1 LTLPGTAGNVAGLSV
16 DTNRINHIMRIVLLG
31 APGSGKG
38 TQSQRLVKE
47 HGIPQISTGD
57 LLRAAVA
64 NGTPLGVRAKEAMD
78 AGKLVEDEIVLG
90 MIRER
95 LGEPDVANG
104 FILDGFPRNLLQAD
118 ALDALLTELGQPL
131 DAVVQ
136 MDVEYDEL
144 MRRISGRRS
153 CADCGAVFNVL
164 TTPAG
169 QIEQDKCPKTG
180 APHKLFQRPDDT
192 EETVAK
198 RLKVYEEKTRPLI
211 DYYADKGILQT
222 IDAEGDVEDVT
233 ERLEEA
239 LALASKQ
246 SQAGAEREEAPAK
259 TAPARK
265 KGPAKSAAVEAA
277 ATKEASSAKEAPAR
291 KKAVNKAPAKS
302 TAEKAPGKSAPAKA
316 AAKKAPGKGASAKA
330 AAKKAPGKGASAK
343 AAAKK
348 AAGKAAAKG
357 ARRRTAVAKGGRK
370 PKKAPVR
377 RVPAKKKSVAK
388 KAKKRAR

>member
-1 LTLPGTAGNVAGLSV
+1 VAGLSV

-95 LGEPDVANG
+95 LAEPDVANG

-118 ALDALLTELGQPL
+118 ALDTLLTELGQPL

-211 DYYADKGILQT
+211 DYYGDKGILQT

-233 ERLEEA
+233 QRLEEA
-239 LALASKQ
+239 LKLASEK
-246 SQAGAEREEAPAK
+246 SQASAELEAAPAKKKAAAKKSPAK
-259 TAPARK
+259 TAPAEAAAKAPVETTAAGK
-265 KGPAKSAAVEAA
+265 KGGAAKSAAKTTPTEPAA
-277 ATKEASSAKEAPAR
+277 AKGGAKKVPPKGADA
-291 KKAVNKAPAKS
+291 KGAGKA
-302 TAEKAPGKSAPAKA
+302 APGKSAAAKSAANKTPAKGA
-316 AAKKAPGKGASAKA
+316 VAKG
-330 AAKKAPGKGASAK
+330 
-343 AAAKK
+343 AAKK

-357 ARRRTAVAKGGRK
+357 VRRRTAVAKAGRK
-370 PKKAPVR
+370 AKKAPVR
-377 RVPAKKKSVAK
+377 RVPAKKKSAAK

>member
-1 LTLPGTAGNVAGLSV
+1 
-16 DTNRINHIMRIVLLG
+16 MRIVLLG

-64 NGTPLGVRAKEAMD
+64 SGTPLGVRAKEAMD
-78 AGKLVEDEIVLG
+78 SGKLVDDEIVLG

-95 LGEPDVANG
+95 LAEPDVANG

-118 ALDALLTELGQPL
+118 ALDALLAELGQPL

-153 CADCGAVFNVL
+153 CADCMAVFNVL
-164 TTPAG
+164 TSPAE
-169 QIEQDKCPKTG
+169 QIENAKCPKTG

-192 EETVAK
+192 EETVAR
-198 RLKVYEEKTRPLI
+198 RLQVYEEKTRPLI
-211 DYYADKGILQT
+211 DYYLEKGILQT
-222 IDAEGDVEDVT
+222 IDAEGDVEEIT

-239 LALASKQ
+239 LTLASRQ
-246 SQAGAEREEAPAK
+246 GQASAERKSTRAK
-259 TAPARK
+259 KAPARK
-265 KGPAKSAAVEAA
+265 
-277 ATKEASSAKEAPAR
+277 T
-291 KKAVNKAPAKS
+291 
-302 TAEKAPGKSAPAKA
+302 
-316 AAKKAPGKGASAKA
+316 AAKKAPAKR
-330 AAKKAPGKGASAK
+330 
-343 AAAKK
+343 AAKK
-348 AAGKAAAKG
+348 AAGKPRATSATAKKAPAKSAAKKAAG
-357 ARRRTAVAKGGRK
+357 KKSAARGVRRRTAVAKAGGK
-370 PKKAPVR
+370 SKKAPVR
-377 RVPAKKKSVAK
+377 RIPAKKKAAAK

>member
-16 DTNRINHIMRIVLLG
+16 DTNRINYIMRIVLLG

-95 LGEPDVANG
+95 LAEPDVANG

-144 MRRISGRRS
+144 MRRISGRRT

-164 TTPAG
+164 TTPAA
-169 QIEQDKCPKTG
+169 QIEHDKCPKTG
-180 APHKLFQRPDDT
+180 EPHKLIQRPDDT
-192 EETVAK
+192 EETVAR

-211 DYYADKGILQT
+211 DYYNEKGILQT
-222 IDAEGDVEDVT
+222 IDAEGDVEGVT
-233 ERLEEA
+233 GRLEEA
-239 LALASKQ
+239 LKLASKR
-246 SQAGAEREEAPAK
+246 SQASAERKAAPAK
-259 TAPARK
+259 RAAARKAPARK
-265 KGPAKSAAVEAA
+265 TAGKKTPAK
-277 ATKEASSAKEAPAR
+277 K
-291 KKAVNKAPAKS
+291 
-302 TAEKAPGKSAPAKA
+302 APAKA
-316 AAKKAPGKGASAKA
+316 AAKKAPAKSA
-330 AAKKAPGKGASAK
+330 AAKKAP
-343 AAAKK
+343 AKK
-348 AAGKAAAKG
+348 TAGKAAAKG
-357 ARRRTAVAKGGRK
+357 ARRRTAVAKAGRK
-370 PKKAPVR
+370 AKKAPVR
-377 RVPAKKKSVAK
+377 RAPAKKKSVAK
-388 KAKKRAR
+388 KAKRRSR